1 MTIVTH
7 ALVGAVIGKSIEN
20 PYLIVV
26 VSLTS
31 HFALDTLRHGEY
43 ISLKS
48 NIKDIWKPLTDI
60 FIGSLIVFLM
70 SYFFVSSQHQL
81 KNVLIGCI
89 FSVLPDSITFLY
101 WKLNC
106 KFLKKIIDFHN
117 WVHRYPR
124 FSPER
129 EWSLKNMRN
138 DILISTIMIAVFLF
152 V

>member
-129 EWSLKNMRN
+129 EWSFKNMRN

>member
-7 ALVGAVIGKSIEN
+7 ALVGAVIGKSIDN
-20 PYLIVV
+20 PYLIAV

-60 FIGSLIVFLM
+60 FIGSLVVFLM

-152 V
+152 L